1 MNRDKTNR
9 ADMNA
14 TNGNKCGDSDRRD
27 ARRGADAPVT
37 TATETRADEL
47 APAEDVDAL
56 QWKGGAGEHVEI
68 TSSGA
73 PKMTS
78 KSVPQSRNARH
89 YRLLWLL
96 LAACVVTA
104 AAAAA
109 AAMLCS
115 AIRASSQSPSL
126 RVDSVHRVGVNMH
139 DGTDAVQFSGARVT
153 VGHTADERGWCDVR
167 ARFTERLSALTT
179 RVFAACLPAA
189 ANADV
194 TAASLHA
201 QRTRAKVATMKTGVF
216 ARGGSLLT
224 RLTSM
229 GHFANGQAVRFTPD
243 KGTRAT
249 WGV

>member
-14 TNGNKCGDSDRRD
+14 TTGSKWGDSDRRG
-27 ARRGADAPVT
+27 AWRVVVACADAPGT
-37 TATETRADEL
+37 TEARADAR

-56 QWKGGAGEHVEI
+56 QWEGGADEHVEI
-68 TSSGA
+68 TSHSA
-73 PKMTS
+73 PEMTS
-78 KSVPQSRNARH
+78 ESVPQSRNAHH

-104 AAAAA
+104 AATAA

-126 RVDSVHRVGVNMH
+126 RVDSVHRVGVDMH

-153 VGHTADERGWCDVR
+153 VGHTADDRGWCDVR
-167 ARFTERLSALTT
+167 ARFTERLSTRT
-179 RVFAACLPAA
+179 MRVFAACLPAA

-194 TAASLHA
+194 TAVSLHA
-201 QRTRAKVATMKTGVF
+201 QRMRASVATVKAGVF
-216 ARGGSLLT
+216 ATSLLT
-224 RLTSM
+224 QLTSI
-229 GHFANGQAVRFTPD
+229 GHFANEQAVRFTPN

-249 WGV
+249 FL